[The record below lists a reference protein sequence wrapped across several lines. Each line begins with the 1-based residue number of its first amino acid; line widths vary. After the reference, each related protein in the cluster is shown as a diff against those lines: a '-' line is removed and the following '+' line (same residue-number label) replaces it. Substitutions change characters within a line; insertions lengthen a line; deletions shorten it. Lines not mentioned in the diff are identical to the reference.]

1 VENHSC
7 VSRDTYLGWF
17 FSYIQN
23 FNLFTIMKN
32 LSLFFVSLIINV
44 SVSTGHEGPWT
55 SARPDGHAPISVM
68 GDHMHKMGEWMVS
81 YRYMT
86 MDMERLMKGSNSVA
100 PTMMA
105 TGFMPNML
113 PTEMTMDMHMFG
125 TMYAISNKWTLMGM
139 LNYLDNEMSMPMGKM
154 DSSGLGD
161 IKVAGLYDLAQWNDG
176 RRVHLK
182 LGLSL
187 PTGSID
193 EKDSMSRIL
202 GYGMQLGSG
211 TYDLEPAITYLGQTE
226 NYSYGAQLG
235 GILRIGDNDQGYTF
249 GNKFEATVWGARKI
263 SDSLSASAKFDYSTQ
278 SYIDGSDSRLDARN
292 MMMASPGFQTTSQG
306 RDITTFALGLNYYFK
321 DGGLSGHRVAVEWE
335 TPIDQKVNGV
345 QLELDSTWTFGWQYA
360 W

>member
-86 MDMERLMKGSNSVA
+86 MDMEGLMKGSNSVA

>member
-1 VENHSC
+1 
-7 VSRDTYLGWF
+7 
-17 FSYIQN
+17 
-23 FNLFTIMKN
+23 MKN

-86 MDMERLMKGSNSVA
+86 MDMEGLMKGSNSVA
-100 PTMMA
+100 QTMMA

-125 TMYAISNKWTLMGM
+125 MMYAISNKWTLMGM

-211 TYDLEPAITYLGQTE
+211 TYDLEPSITYLGQTE

>member
-86 MDMERLMKGSNSVA
+86 MDMEGLMKGSNSVA

-125 TMYAISNKWTLMGM
+125 MMYAISNKWTLMGM

-321 DGGLSGHRVAVEWE
+321 DGGLSGHRVAAEWE